1 MANDNFSAAK
11 AVQSAA
17 RDSSNFGGFA
27 EKQVASGSLS
37 KASISSKISASLGA
51 EKAGALKGVSDPN
64 MRKLIEAQYEVFN
77 KESADYLKGPF
88 QKNVQANKVMMN
100 KGLEQVFGRDAV
112 EKLAKGI
119 ASNNPMEGAMLK
131 IGAGFEGAVNAM
143 GVAVLQS
150 ISMWQS
156 TWTGGIDGLSRNINS
171 SVANL
176 VGSVSPMLGQ
186 ALQGFG
192 DIFITSA
199 MAIFDWGI
207 KQNQMNIRSQG
218 ATGRGG
224 GMQAGSFLGMNTE
237 DTRRWQS
244 AALAGGATGM
254 EKTGDNY
261 QVSWRQLDQKKL
273 RAGANGLGSAAG
285 SVLSE
290 TTKALSSGRGPDIDA
305 MGERGKAAGEAFIKN
320 LKHVT
325 VTATHQE
332 TVGESLFRV
341 GTSMGMD
348 AGATGQMF
356 HEMKQATGGATDAI
370 HEMKQAYEVVQDAA
384 RRTGIS
390 TDVFRNSIMGVSSQA
405 RMLNVDMKSVTNTM
419 TMLSKNQKGMGAL
432 GIDLDKSGGAIMKDL
447 IDRSKMSAGQHANLG
462 YEMAGGLGVN
472 PSNAMEAWA
481 MSKYGSKVANNIQFS
496 GRNVNIGESNSD
508 KVFKNLTGNVNS
520 ESLKAMRASMY
531 KETEG
536 MQGAER
542 LYAMQQIGKAKYG
555 LGEEAASALLTTK
568 EEDVSKLGNN
578 EEFQNTMKTSQQLA
592 SQTLTAAQ
600 RQEMVQRKLADIVV
614 NISAV
619 LVSGFAELLRTGA
632 DTFQLLAQ
640 SSIVKGLG
648 SMFFGEDK
656 DKKTLDQ
663 KLQGYGK
670 AASSMLQN
678 KTLTGLDFGGT
689 VSNAAVN
696 IANDV
701 DYIGSQMQ
709 SQYGGMLQQMSK
721 VYSYDKMKYIQD
733 RVHGGIS
740 PEQAAAEW
748 DKSNGSKATGR
759 APKKHSGG
767 MMSGMAKV
775 LDNEVFTFNPSSYHS
790 GGVYEGAGGLQD
802 NEVFMMANKP
812 VNVETQTQA
821 QAKVNKT
828 PARGGGNVYNIT
840 ITGVASKSDIVQTFQ
855 KAINE
860 SMR

>member
-51 EKAGALKGVSDPN
+51 EKASALKGVSDPN

-100 KGLEQVFGRDAV
+100 KGLEQVFGKEAV
-112 EKLAKGI
+112 EKLARGI
-119 ASNNPMEGAMLK
+119 TANNPMEGAMLK

-143 GVAVLQS
+143 GVATLQAISHWKATWSSGIAGLETSVTTS
-150 ISMWQS
+150 ITNMIS
-156 TWTGGIDGLSRNINS
+156 T
-171 SVANL
+171 
-176 VGSVSPMLGQ
+176 VSPMLGQ
-186 ALQGFG
+186 ALQGFA
-192 DIFITSA
+192 DMYITSA
-199 MAIFDWGI
+199 NQMFDWSIYQNRLSIKTRGMTGQDGGI
-207 KQNQMNIRSQG
+207 R
-218 ATGRGG
+218 T
-224 GMQAGSFLGMNTE
+224 GSFLGMNSA
-237 DTRRWQS
+237 DSAQWAN
-244 AALAGGATGM
+244 AALSGGATGT

-261 QVSWRQLDQKKL
+261 GVSWTQLNQKKL
-273 RAGANGLGSAAG
+273 RSGANAVSGSAMSIGADAKGMLKGENLLGS
-285 SVLSE
+285 SDL
-290 TTKALSSGRGPDIDA
+290 IDG
-305 MGERGKAAGEAFIKN
+305 MGEKGKKAGMTFVKSLQTEV
-320 LKHVT
+320 KH
-325 VTATHQE
+325 AIHKE
-332 TVGESLFRV
+332 NIAESLFRI

-356 HEMKQATGGATDAI
+356 HTMKQSTGSATSAI

-419 TMLSKNQKGMGAL
+419 TMLSKNQKGMGSL

-447 IDRSKMSAGQHANLG
+447 IDRSKMTAGQHANLG
-462 YEMAGGLGVN
+462 YEVAQGVGKT
-472 PSNAMEAWA
+472 PTNAMEAWA
-481 MSKYGSKVANNIQFS
+481 MSRYGSKVANNISFS
-496 GRNVNIGESNSD
+496 GRNMSVGDGTNAGAFSNLSGDVNAEA
-508 KVFKNLTGNVNS
+508 
-520 ESLKAMRASMY
+520 LKAMRESMY

-555 LGEEAASALLTTK
+555 LGDEASSALVTAK
-568 EEDVSKLGNN
+568 EGDIAGLSDNK
-578 EEFQNTMKTSQQLA
+578 EFQNSMKTSGQLA
-592 SQTLTAAQ
+592 AQTLDSSQ
-600 RQEMVQRKLADIVV
+600 RQEQLQRRLAEITA
-614 NISAV
+614 NIAAV
-619 LVSGFAELLRTGA
+619 ATAGFAQLLRTGIEIL
-632 DTFQLLAQ
+632 TGFQKSMIFEGAFEGTKGFTDSMSKILNTDSL
-640 SSIVKGLG
+640 KGLDMG
-648 SMFFGEDK
+648 
-656 DKKTLDQ
+656 KTL
-663 KLQGYGK
+663 
-670 AASSMLQN
+670 
-678 KTLTGLDFGGT
+678 
-689 VSNAAVN
+689 SNAIVN
-696 IANDV
+696 ITNASYAIVQEAKSRNDPMWKQMGKTFAYDSGTFRQDALLMNEKESQSV
-701 DYIGSQMQ
+701 TSADYSKRGHGKYSMQ
-709 SQYGGMLQQMSK
+709 K
-721 VYSYDKMKYIQD
+721 
-733 RVHGGIS
+733 RH
-740 PEQAAAEW
+740 A
-748 DKSNGSKATGR
+748 
-759 APKKHSGG
+759 GG